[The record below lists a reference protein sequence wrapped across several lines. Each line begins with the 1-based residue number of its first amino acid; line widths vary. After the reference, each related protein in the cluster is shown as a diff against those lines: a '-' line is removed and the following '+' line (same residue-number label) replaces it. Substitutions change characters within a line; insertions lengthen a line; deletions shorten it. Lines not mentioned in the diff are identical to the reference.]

1 MELFRIS
8 AALHAEKLKA
18 SGMPNRWNVRGQRVI
33 YAGTHRSLATL
44 ELLVHRSA
52 VELLRDFRVMVI
64 HVPDDDR
71 FIRQVMT
78 RELPVNW
85 RTTAAYGSLQKI
97 GSDWYQQQETLLLR
111 VPSAV
116 IPQEY
121 NIVINTEHPEFSRQ
135 VKLIRSEPYFWDE
148 RLK

>member
-1 MELFRIS
+1 
-8 AALHAEKLKA
+8 
-18 SGMPNRWNVRGQRVI
+18 
-33 YAGTHRSLATL
+33 
-44 ELLVHRSA
+44 
-52 VELLRDFRVMVI
+52 MVI

-85 RTTAAYGSLQKI
+85 QTTAAYGSLQKI
-97 GSDWYQQQETLLLR
+97 GSDWYQQQETLLLK

-121 NIVINTEHPEFSRQ
+121 NIVINSEHPEFSRQ